1 MHGHESAAVQSAH
14 ATAKL
19 MQSDTASSEPSD
31 PAVAFARRLL
41 ERERAGDG
49 SDAGL
54 AGALDRSCSLIT
66 VGLSRWFGL
75 YGTRALV
82 TRALATARKQ
92 HPSLAGVGVSDSDC
106 LDGVRASAQAHGSAA
121 VAEGI
126 VSTIAGLVGLL
137 GRLIGDDLAISLLE
151 QSTRAGGT
159 TRASSRAPQEQ
170 DNPTTRVKRD
180 E

>member
-1 MHGHESAAVQSAH
+1 
-14 ATAKL
+14 
-19 MQSDTASSEPSD
+19 MQTDTASSEPAD

-41 ERERAGDG
+41 DRERAGDE

-54 AGALDRSCSLIT
+54 ARALDRSCSLIT
-66 VGLSRWFGL
+66 AGLSRWFGL

-82 TRALATARKQ
+82 ARALATAQRD
-92 HPSLAGVGVSDSDC
+92 HPSLADVGVSDSDC
-106 LDGVRASAQAHGSAA
+106 LAGVSASARVHGSAV

-126 VSTIAGLVGLL
+126 VFTIAGLVGLL

-151 QSTRAGGT
+151 QSTMTEAAG
-159 TRASSRAPQEQ
+159 RESSTAAQEH
-170 DNPTTRVKRD
+170 DHPTTTVKRD

>member
-1 MHGHESAAVQSAH
+1 
-14 ATAKL
+14 
-19 MQSDTASSEPSD
+19 MQGDTASPEPAEA
-31 PAVAFARRLL
+31 AVAFARRLL
-41 ERERAGDG
+41 DRERAGDE

-54 AGALDRSCSLIT
+54 ARALDQSCSLIT

-82 TRALATARKQ
+82 TRALATAQKR
-92 HPSLAGVGVSDSDC
+92 HPALARVGVSDDHC
-106 LDGVRASAQAHGSAA
+106 LEGVSASAQLHGSAV

-126 VSTIAGLVGLL
+126 VFTIAGLVALL

-151 QSTRAGGT
+151 QSTVT
-159 TRASSRAPQEQ
+159 ESTSRASSRAPQEQ
-170 DNPTTRVKRD
+170 DHPTPKVKRD